1 MRSAAALT
9 VVTLVA
15 LAAMAPVA
23 HGQGATL
30 EPGNWMFS
38 IQSVT
43 NGRPDAPLQGE
54 DCLENQLKDLGT
66 YFAPKLDGADAQC
79 ETARKPD
86 GGKTME
92 YVMKCRGAG
101 FTAVATT
108 RITIEDS
115 RRVTL
120 RSLVETKTM
129 QGESR
134 VVSSGEA
141 LRTGACRKRR

>member
-1 MRSAAALT
+1 MRT
-9 VVTLVA
+9 VRILPLLA
-15 LAAMAPVA
+15 LAAIAPPA
-23 HGQGATL
+23 LGQGATL

-43 NGRPDAPLQGE
+43 NGRPDAPMQGE
-54 DCLENQLKDLGT
+54 DCLENQLKDLGA
-66 YFAPKLDGADAQC
+66 YFAPKLDGADAKC
-79 ETARKPD
+79 ETSRKAD

-92 YVMKCRGAG
+92 YLMQCRGAG
-101 FTAVATT
+101 FTTVATT